1 MYSDDDLNRAV
12 KEGLFSTESVAAFR
26 QKMDEQRHS
35 SAVDEEQF
43 RLIGG
48 FNDFFVVIACALMLL
63 SVSWI
68 GSEVVSWFGAALAA
82 ATAWG
87 LAEYFIRVRR
97 MALPSI
103 VLLLAFVVGVS
114 MTVLLF
120 LVGSEWS
127 SGNESPVV
135 ALLSCLAGALAAWLH
150 WRRFQVPIT
159 VAAGAVTLVGAL
171 LFSLLALFPVLK
183 EIVLLL
189 VFVAGLLLFA
199 TAMWWDVSDRLRQT
213 RRSDVAFWLH
223 LAAAPLLVHPIFAL
237 LGVFDQQGSLL
248 QALLV
253 GVLYLLIALLSI
265 SIDRRALMVSALVY
279 VLYAITLLLKQYGVV
294 SLSFAFAALL
304 IGGGLLVLSAFWHRC
319 RQGLLGL
326 YSERLRG
333 YFPELR

>member
-1 MYSDDDLNRAV
+1 MYNDDDLNRAV
-12 KEGLFSTESVAAFR
+12 QEGIFTTEAVDAFR
-26 QKMDEQRHS
+26 QKINEQRHS
-35 SAVDEEQF
+35 STVDEEQF

-63 SVSWI
+63 AVSWI
-68 GSEVVSWFGAALAA
+68 GGEVVSWLGAALVA

-87 LAEYFIRVRR
+87 LAEYFIRVQR

-103 VLLLAFVVGVS
+103 VLLLAFVAGVS

-127 SGNESPVV
+127 SGNESPLV

-171 LFSLLALFPVLK
+171 LFSLLALFPALK
-183 EIVLLL
+183 EIMLLL

-253 GVLYLLIALLSI
+253 GLLYLLIALVSI

-279 VLYAITLLLKQYGVV
+279 VLYAITTLLREYGVV
-294 SLSFAFAALL
+294 SLSFAFSALL
-304 IGGGLLVLSAFWHRC
+304 IGAGLLVLSAFWHRC
-319 RQGLLGL
+319 RVWVLGF
-326 YSERLRG
+326 YSDRLRA
-333 YFPELR
+333 YFP